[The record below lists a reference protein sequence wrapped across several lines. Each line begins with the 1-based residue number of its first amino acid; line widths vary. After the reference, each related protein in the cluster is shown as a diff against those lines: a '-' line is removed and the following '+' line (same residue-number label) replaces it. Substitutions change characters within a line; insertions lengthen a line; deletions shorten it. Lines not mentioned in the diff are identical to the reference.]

1 MVIFKK
7 QFHRE
12 MEKIRGLNNHLKE
25 ETTSLKARVDILSKY
40 ADEKAE
46 EIETLKKEVKT
57 LNDYIKKEFETLKQG
72 LKKDREE
79 MLKKAQESKALFK
92 EYLFGEENSK

>member
-12 MEKIRGLNNHLKE
+12 MEKIRGWSNHLKE
-25 ETTSLKARVDILSKY
+25 ENTSLKARIDILSKNV
-40 ADEKAE
+40 DEKAE

-79 MLKKAQESKALFK
+79 MLQKAQESKALFN
-92 EYLFGEENSK
+92 EYLFGKENSK